1 MAQLLSDQEI
11 RSVLGTIIKDGD
23 PSSVRPNSYV
33 LRLGPAGEYLTTGKE
48 FRLGEGANDK
58 KGIVV
63 PPGQSVALTAVETI
77 DFRRETVA
85 RHFPDCDLHALISPT
100 TDLQREGVVAPTTQV
115 DAGYEGTLNWTLT
128 NSSSEERRF
137 VYRERLFRVTI
148 LKLADGERPASLYA
162 GAYQG
167 KKGYVR
173 SERSG
178 APVGMRPQDWEESTT
193 KEGPEVLLER
203 LIQSGFPWN
212 VLGTRLKTIDN
223 QFQTVTNEYAD
234 IRDSMERLEGNLR
247 ESVERLESDLRQS
260 VGRLEG
266 DVRDIRKGLAQVPDK
281 VREIVKDEQYR
292 WLGGATTLAIGFGG
306 LVLAAVKS
314 PIVAQWL
321 DQHGN
326 WIGAGMA
333 VAALLATWLLFWRR

>member
-1 MAQLLSDQEI
+1 MAQLLSDREI
-11 RSVLGTIIKDGD
+11 RDVLGTIIKDGD

-33 LRLGPAGEYLTTGKE
+33 LRLGRAGEFLTTGKE
-48 FRLGEGANDK
+48 FRLGGAKEK

-77 DFRRETVA
+77 DFRRETVE
-85 RHFPDCDLHALISPT
+85 RHFPNCDLHALISPT

-137 VYRERLFRVTI
+137 VYKERLFRVTI
-148 LKLADGERPASLYA
+148 LKLADGERPASLYE

-178 APVGMRPQDWEESTT
+178 APVGMRRQDWEESTT
-193 KEGPEVLLER
+193 KEGPEALLER
-203 LIQSGFPWN
+203 LIRSGFPWN
-212 VLGTRLKTIDN
+212 VLGTRLKTIDD

-234 IRDSMERLEGNLR
+234 IRDSMERLEG
-247 ESVERLESDLRQS
+247 DLRGA
-260 VGRLEG
+260 VGRLED
-266 DVRDIRKGLAQVPDK
+266 DVRDIRQELAQVPEK

-292 WLGGATTLAIGFGG
+292 WLGGAAGVLIGLGG
-306 LVLAAVKS
+306 VALAAAKS
-314 PIVAQWL
+314 PPVAQLL

-333 VAALLATWLLFWRR
+333 IAALLISWALFWRR

>member
-33 LRLGPAGEYLTTGKE
+33 LRLGSAGEYLTTGKE
-48 FRLGEGANDK
+48 FHLGEGANDK

-77 DFRRETVA
+77 DFRRETVG

-137 VYRERLFRVTI
+137 VYKERLFRVTI
-148 LKLADGERPASLYA
+148 LKLADGERPASLYE

-178 APVGMRPQDWEESTT
+178 APVGMRSQDWEESTT
-193 KEGPEVLLER
+193 KEGPEALLER

-234 IRDSMERLEGNLR
+234 IRESLERLEGSVR
-247 ESVERLESDLRQS
+247 ESVARLESDLRQS

-266 DVRDIRKGLAQVPDK
+266 DVRDIRKELAQVPDK
-281 VREIVKDEQYR
+281 VRGIVKDEQYR
-292 WLGGATTLAIGFGG
+292 WLGGAATLAIGFGG
-306 LVLAAVKS
+306 VALAAAKS
-314 PIVAQWL
+314 PMVAQWL

-333 VAALLATWLLFWRR
+333 VAALLVTWLLFWRR